1 MKSAVRCL
9 GLALA
14 LVPAPLIAQGAGT
27 ETLLVVAPDVAES
40 HDDALARL
48 AQRFTARL
56 LQSLGEAKV
65 AAQRVER
72 TRLDSLVH
80 AKARGL
86 GLDASLGGEEHR
98 RSAQLRL
105 IDLATG
111 DEVRAY
117 MVGPGDDQGVLGLA
131 ERAAAKIAAAMKEER
146 PGQ

>member
-1 MKSAVRCL
+1 MKNSLRCM

-14 LVPAPLIAQGAGT
+14 LVPAPLLAQSAGG
-27 ETLLVVAPDVAES
+27 EALLVVAPDVADS
-40 HDDALARL
+40 HDEALARL

-56 LQSLGEAKV
+56 IQSLGEEKV

-86 GLDASLGGEEHR
+86 GLDASLGGEENR

-117 MVGPGDDQGVLGLA
+117 MYGPGDDQGVLGLA
-131 ERAAAKIAAAMKEER
+131 ERAAPKIAAAVKEER